1 MSAQHHPP
9 DKATPQTWRA
19 WGVETAEETAHYETN
34 DTPSPPLWQSGLT
47 QSQISAVS
55 DHRRSNPD
63 RPLPERLQR
72 AIGSAW
78 AHAGALR

>member
-1 MSAQHHPP
+1 MSPQHHPP

-19 WGVETAEETAHYETN
+19 WGVETAEETAQYETN
-34 DTPSPPLWQSGLT
+34 DTPTLALWQSGLT
-47 QSQISAVS
+47 QSQISAVR
-55 DHRRSNPD
+55 DHRSSNPGQ
-63 RPLPERLQR
+63 PLPELLQR